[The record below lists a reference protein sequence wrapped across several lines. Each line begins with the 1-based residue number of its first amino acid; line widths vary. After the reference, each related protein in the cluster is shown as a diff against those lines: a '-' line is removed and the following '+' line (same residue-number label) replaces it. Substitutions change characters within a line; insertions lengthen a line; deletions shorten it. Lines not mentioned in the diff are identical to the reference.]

1 MGGDQNKRAKRAK
14 KSANAVNITTVK
26 NLDKSLKIARAG
38 FILYTVY
45 NGRLYIGFGVDAKNH
60 ELTDFAGHVIYKI
73 GESVIIGALRE
84 LKEETLEI
92 FSPITSKDIE
102 NCLTIYDNNNLVI
115 FMHIDINPD
124 VVSQEFNEKYQLSVG
139 SRPEVCAIT
148 WLTLQEFDDAVKND
162 NGILYQR
169 VQKFLKSAGNIT
181 QLL

>member
-1 MGGDQNKRAKRAK
+1 MGGDQNKKNKKAK
-14 KSANAVNITTVK
+14 KTANTVNITTVK

-38 FILYTVY
+38 FILYTVH
-45 NGRLYIGFGVDAKNH
+45 NQRLYIGLGVDAKNH

-73 GESVIIGALRE
+73 GESVVNGALRE
-84 LKEETLEI
+84 LKEETLGI

-115 FMHIDINPD
+115 FMHININPEM
-124 VVSQEFNEKYQLSVG
+124 VSEEFNEKYQLSADYK
-139 SRPEVCAIT
+139 PEVCAIT
-148 WLTLQEFDDAVKND
+148 WLTLQEFDDAIKND

-181 QLL
+181 LLL